1 MQEVLDTNNLQVEN
15 RSDARK
21 EKLEADAVWDLMG
34 NAEQIVVAKGKK
46 VETFVPNEDVR
57 ETILKVV
64 LGRSGSLRAPTVQ
77 IGKVFYVGY
86 NDGLYTEAPFVNG

>member
-1 MQEVLDTNNLQVEN
+1 
-15 RSDARK
+15 
-21 EKLEADAVWDLMG
+21 
-34 NAEQIVVAKGKK
+34 

-57 ETILKVV
+57 ESILKVV